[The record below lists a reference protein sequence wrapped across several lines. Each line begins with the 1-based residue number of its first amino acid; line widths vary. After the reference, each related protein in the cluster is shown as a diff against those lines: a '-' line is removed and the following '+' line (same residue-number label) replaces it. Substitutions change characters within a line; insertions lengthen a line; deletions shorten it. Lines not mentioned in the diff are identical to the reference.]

1 MTNEKNSPE
10 HPAPL
15 AGGDKEHGA
24 KVAGMF
30 GRIARFY
37 DFLNHFLSL
46 GLDIL
51 WRKEL
56 VRHLRLGNHDPAPV
70 LDLAAGTLDVSLE
83 IASKHPGRAI
93 LSADFAL
100 PMLQKGQKKIRA
112 ANAGRI
118 QPVLADGRFLP
129 LANAS
134 TAAASIAFG
143 IRNIR
148 PRQAAYAEILRVLK
162 PGGRFCILE
171 FGTGRRKIWG
181 GAYNFY
187 LNTIL
192 PGCGRLISGDS
203 GAYRYLADTIR
214 AFPAEKELAEELTHA
229 GFEGVYYRPMAS
241 GIVYLHVGI
250 KPKERNAEEDTP
262 PGQDAS
268 S

>member
-1 MTNEKNSPE
+1 MTNASHTPKGQGPTT
-10 HPAPL
+10 P
-15 AGGDKEHGA
+15 GDKEHGA

-56 VRHLRLGNHDPAPV
+56 VRHLKLGHHDPAPV

-83 IASKHPGRAI
+83 IRRKHPGRPI

-100 PMLQKGQKKIRA
+100 PMLRKGQQKLQA
-112 ANAGRI
+112 AKAETI

-129 LANAS
+129 MADAS
-134 TAAASIAFG
+134 VAAASIAFG

-148 PRQAAYAEILRVLK
+148 PRQAAYEEILRVLK

-171 FGTGRRKIWG
+171 FGTGKRKIWG

-192 PGCGRLISGDS
+192 PGCGRLISGDA

-214 AFPAEKELAEELTHA
+214 AFPAEDALAGELENA
-229 GFEGVYYRPMAS
+229 GFEDVYYKPMAS
-241 GIVYLHVGI
+241 GIVYLHVGM
-250 KPKERNAEEDTP
+250 KPR
-262 PGQDAS
+262 
-268 S
+268 

>member
-1 MTNEKNSPE
+1 MTNESHAPE
-10 HPAPL
+10 RPATTTS
-15 AGGDKEHGA
+15 GDAEHGA
-24 KVAGMF
+24 RVAGMF

-51 WRKEL
+51 WRREL
-56 VRHLRLGNHDPAPV
+56 VRHLRLGRHDPAPV

-83 IASKHPGRAI
+83 IGRKHPGRAI
-93 LSADFAL
+93 LAADFAL
-100 PMLQKGQKKIRA
+100 PMLRKGQQKLLA
-112 ANAGRI
+112 AKAGNI

-129 LANAS
+129 MADAS
-134 TAAASIAFG
+134 VAAASIAFG

-192 PGCGRLISGDS
+192 PGCGRLISGDA

-214 AFPAEKELAEELTHA
+214 AFPAEDELVGELTRA
-229 GFEGVYYRPMAS
+229 GFGEVYYKPMAS
-241 GIVYLHVGI
+241 GIVYLHVGV
-250 KPKERNAEEDTP
+250 KPQERAANDTP
-262 PGQDAS
+262 DSRGARA
-268 S
+268 